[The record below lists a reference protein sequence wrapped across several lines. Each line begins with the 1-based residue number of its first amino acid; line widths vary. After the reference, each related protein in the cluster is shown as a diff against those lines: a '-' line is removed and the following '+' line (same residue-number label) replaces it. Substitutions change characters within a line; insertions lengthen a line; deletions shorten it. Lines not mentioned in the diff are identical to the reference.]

1 MDLQEDFREEDD
13 NLQEGE
19 DASQEQEMNL
29 KEGEKVN
36 LVIETETGLGYTVLI
51 NEEFDG
57 LLFRSEVFQELEEN
71 MEVVG
76 YVKNIREDGKIDVS
90 LRPQGF
96 RNVID
101 SDVDKVLTRLKESRE
116 GFILITDKSS
126 PDSIRFHMKMSKK
139 AFKKAVGN
147 LYKQKLIVIKED
159 RIELV

>member
-1 MDLQEDFREEDD
+1 MDLQEDV
-13 NLQEGE
+13 QEG
-19 DASQEQEMNL
+19 AMNL
-29 KEGEKVN
+29 KEGDKVS

-57 LLFRSEVFQELEEN
+57 LLFRSEVFQALEEN
-71 MEVVG
+71 MEVTG

-96 RNVID
+96 RNVIE
-101 SDVDKVLTRLKESRE
+101 SDVEKVLARLKNSKE

-139 AFKKAVGN
+139 AFKKAVGH
-147 LYKQKLIVIKED
+147 LYKQKIIVIEED
-159 RIELV
+159 RIELVK